1 MTGDRRQHL
10 LEQLA
15 DHMLAHGLGGT
26 SLRPVAAALGTSDRM
41 LLYYFT
47 TKAEL
52 IAATL
57 QTVAQR
63 LELRLNAL
71 AGAAPRPAGQ
81 LARELP
87 QLMMGEELWPY
98 MRLWLE
104 IAARAAAGDATCRAV
119 GEAIAGGFLD
129 WVGARIE
136 TTDDK
141 RAQQAALLAQL
152 IDGALLFHAVGMSD
166 LLAQAQGQP
175 AR

>member
-1 MTGDRRQHL
+1 MTGDRRQIL

-41 LLYYFT
+41 LLYYFS

-52 IAATL
+52 VAATL
-57 QTVAQR
+57 ETVAARLQR
-63 LELRLNAL
+63 VLEEHT
-71 AGAAPRPAGQ
+71 AGAPRPAGQ

-87 QLMMGEELWPY
+87 ALMTGEALWPY

-104 IAARAAAGDATCRAV
+104 IAARAAAGDATCRTV
-119 GEAIAGGFLD
+119 GEAIGRGFLD
-129 WVGARIE
+129 WIGARIE

-152 IDGALLFHAVGMSD
+152 IDGAMLFHAVGMSD
-166 LLAQAQGQP
+166 VLAQ
-175 AR
+175 R